1 MLQQSPTHFNINFIV
16 KERLLGKD
24 GSLCIM
30 KVCSTL
36 NFHLI
41 KQRSQLQS
49 RSGLQLELGL
59 LWGN

>member
-1 MLQQSPTHFNINFIV
+1 MLHQSPTHFNIKFLV
-16 KERLLGKD
+16 KERLPGKD

-36 NFHLI
+36 NLHLV

-49 RSGLQLELGL
+49 RSGLRLELGL
-59 LWGN
+59 L

>member
-1 MLQQSPTHFNINFIV
+1 MLQQSAIHFNIIFFLV

-24 GSLCIM
+24 WSPCIM
-30 KVCSTL
+30 KVCSAL
-36 NFHLI
+36 NLHLV

-59 LWGN
+59 L